1 MAVLVTILGS
11 LTALVCA
18 VLLLRGYGRS
28 RQRLLLWSA
37 LCFFGLALA
46 NSLLVVDL
54 LQADVDLHVTRLG
67 VSAVAMMLLLYG
79 LVWETDGT

>member
-1 MAVLVTILGS
+1 MAVLVTLLGS

-18 VLLLRGYGRS
+18 VLLLRGYGRA

-37 LCFFGLALA
+37 LCFFGLALG

-54 LQADVDLHVTRLG
+54 LRADLDLHVTRLAITA
-67 VSAVAMMLLLYG
+67 SAMALLLYG
-79 LVWETDGT
+79 LVWETNGT

>member
-1 MAVLVTILGS
+1 MATIVTLLGS

-37 LCFFGLALA
+37 LCFFGLAFS

-54 LQADVDLHVTRLG
+54 LRADLDLHVARLG
-67 VSAVAMMLLLYG
+67 ISAIAMMLLLYG

>member
-18 VLLLRGYGRS
+18 VLLLRGYGRG

-37 LCFFGLALA
+37 LCFFGLAFS
-46 NSLLVVDL
+46 NSLLALDL
-54 LQADVDLHVTRLG
+54 MSAELDLHLTRLG
-67 VSAVAMMLLLYG
+67 VSAIAMALLMYG

>member
-1 MAVLVTILGS
+1 MAVLVTLLGS
-11 LTALVCA
+11 LTALACA
-18 VLLLRGYGRS
+18 VLLLRGYGRC

-54 LQADVDLHVTRLG
+54 LQPGIDLHLARLG
-67 VSAVAMMLLLYG
+67 ITALAMSLLLYG
-79 LVWETDGT
+79 LIWETDGA

>member
-1 MAVLVTILGS
+1 MAVLATLLGS

-54 LQADVDLHVTRLG
+54 LRTDVDLHVVRLS
-67 VSAVAMMLLLYG
+67 VAAAAMMLLLYG
-79 LVWETDGT
+79 LIWEADGA

>member
-1 MAVLVTILGS
+1 MAVLVSILGS

-37 LCFFGLALA
+37 LCFFGLAFG
-46 NSLLVVDL
+46 NSLLVADL
-54 LQADVDLHVTRLG
+54 LQTDLDLHVARLG
-67 VSAVAMMLLLYG
+67 VTAVAMMVMLYS
-79 LVWETDGT
+79 LVWEADGT

>member
-1 MAVLVTILGS
+1 MAVLVTLLGS

-18 VLLLRGYGRS
+18 VLLLRGYGRN

-37 LCFFGLALA
+37 LCFFGLAFS
-46 NSLLVVDL
+46 NSLLVLDL
-54 LQADVDLHVTRLG
+54 LRADLDLHVARLG
-67 VSAVAMMLLLYG
+67 VSAIAMSLLLYG

>member
-18 VLLLRGYGRS
+18 LLLLRGFGRN

-37 LCFFGLALA
+37 LCFFGLAFA
-46 NSLLVVDL
+46 NSLLVADML
-54 LQADVDLHVTRLG
+54 SADVDLHLARLG
-67 VSAVAMMLLLYG
+67 ITALAMGLLLYG

>member
-11 LTALVCA
+11 LTALICA
-18 VLLLRGYGRS
+18 VLLLRGFGRG

-37 LCFFGLALA
+37 LCFFGLAFS
-46 NSLLVVDL
+46 NSLLVLDL
-54 LQADVDLHVTRLG
+54 LRADLDLHVARLG
-67 VSAVAMMLLLYG
+67 VSAIAMSLLLYG